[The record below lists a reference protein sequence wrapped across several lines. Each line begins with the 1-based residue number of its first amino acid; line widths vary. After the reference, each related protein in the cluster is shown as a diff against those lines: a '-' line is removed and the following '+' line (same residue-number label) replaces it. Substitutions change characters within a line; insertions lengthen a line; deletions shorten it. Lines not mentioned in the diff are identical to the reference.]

1 MNTKEMKAFSSLR
14 CTKEKVNIA
23 YLLAL
28 GMRQHRFGESFLAEQ

>member
-14 CTKEKVNIA
+14 CIKEKVNIA

-28 GMRQHRFGESFLAEQ
+28 GNETVQIRGVLSG